1 MKLVLRAVSTLL
13 FSALASRS
21 MAPSSNDNNNNNKV
35 SSSTSDTRM
44 KHRVLCLHGR
54 CQSGAMLSNK
64 IAGARKKFQR
74 LYELDFLDGP
84 LVVVAADA
92 DRTATTNGNPK
103 EQQQQQQS
111 QPSQQLAWW
120 ERDSKTGRHVRV
132 NEAFTYVMEEID
144 GRDYDAIIGF
154 SQGGVLGASL
164 VLTGAFPNV
173 KAVLTAGS
181 PFVQDA
187 FECAKSLAPDQET
200 IRSGL
205 EIPKLHFAGLTDAMV
220 PVDSTRRLCDEA
232 GNGRVVT
239 HEKGHLFPTKADY
252 VNQMMQFLEDA
263 LRPEVVDQN

>member
-1 MKLVLRAVSTLL
+1 
-13 FSALASRS
+13 
-21 MAPSSNDNNNNNKV
+21 MAPSSNNHKV
-35 SSSTSDTRM
+35 SVSSFTSETKM
-44 KHRVLCLHGR
+44 KQRVLCLHGR

-64 IAGARKKFQR
+64 IAGARKKLQR

-84 LVVVAADA
+84 LVVVPVEADG
-92 DRTATTNGNPK
+92 TATTNAVPK
-103 EQQQQQQS
+103 EQQQSQS
-111 QPSQQLAWW
+111 QPSKHKQLAWW
-120 ERDSKTGRHVRV
+120 ERDSKTGRHIRV
-132 NEAFTYVMEEID
+132 NEAFTYVMEEIN

-200 IRSGL
+200 IQSGL

-239 HEKGHLFPTKADY
+239 HEKGHLFPTKADC

-263 LRPEVVDQN
+263 LRQEVVDQN